1 MSYEDTLFVTNDH
14 GDYRAREGTIE
25 IIYDQLK
32 FFYLVVLEHKR
43 HSTARDRILG
53 NKRLY
58 ELLT

>member
-32 FFYLVVLEHKR
+32 FFYLVVLELK
-43 HSTARDRILG
+43 
-53 NKRLY
+53 
-58 ELLT
+58 